1 MYSEFSIE
9 TEPMKYA
16 HTHLCVCVCI
26 YIYMFIFTG
35 ILIST
40 YLSLS
45 IYLSTER
52 GFKEEFHAV
61 SSKSL

>member
-1 MYSEFSIE
+1 MYLEFSIE
-9 TEPMKYA
+9 TKPMKYA
-16 HTHLCVCVCI
+16 HTHLCVCV
-26 YIYMFIFTG
+26 YIYMFIFTC

-45 IYLSTER
+45 LYLSTER